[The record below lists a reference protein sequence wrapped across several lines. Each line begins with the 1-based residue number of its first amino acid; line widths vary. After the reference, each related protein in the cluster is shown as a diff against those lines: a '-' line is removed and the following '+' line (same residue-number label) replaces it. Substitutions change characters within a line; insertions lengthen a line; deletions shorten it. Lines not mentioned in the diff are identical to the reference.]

1 MAQARPAA
9 VIGPIDTYKGTTAVT
24 CTVVEV
30 LPANPIGYTF
40 GNPSYSPTDGKVTIT
55 KGRGADAALVTVTNT
70 ISKDQGYF
78 KISKVFGSTAY
89 TGDFT
94 MNYVCTDTA
103 ATTGTVDLGAGETRA
118 MSSVRLIP
126 TKARLQLPA
135 PSSRCCR
142 PTRLATPSATHPYSP
157 TDGKVT
163 ITKGRQPSAGNRHQH
178 DQPRPGLLQDQQ
190 GLRQHSLH
198 RRLHH
203 ELRLHR
209 HCCYHGTVQPG
220 AGKTSRC
227 HRSD

>member
-1 MAQARPAA
+1 MTITKGATADAAQVTVTNTISKDQGYFKISKVFGSTAYTGDFTMNYVCTDTAATTGSVDLGAGETSA

-24 CTVVEV
+24 CTVIEV

-55 KGRGADAALVTVTNT
+55 KGAAADAALVTVTNT

-103 ATTGTVDLGAGETRA
+103 ATTGSVDLGAGET
-118 MSSVRLIP
+118 S
-126 TKARLQLPA
+126 
-135 PSSRCCR
+135 
-142 PTRLATPSATHPYSP
+142 
-157 TDGKVT
+157 G
-163 ITKGRQPSAGNRHQH
+163 
-178 DQPRPGLLQDQQ
+178 
-190 GLRQHSLH
+190 
-198 RRLHH
+198 
-203 ELRLHR
+203 
-209 HCCYHGTVQPG
+209 
-220 AGKTSRC
+220 C